1 MVFPKMKQPFEI
13 YKLTVNDAESIAASP
28 NEPHV
33 HDFEELL
40 IGMEGRLEHFIDFSS
55 AIFCSPYVSFI
66 TRGKLHRVRPLIH
79 DAKCSLWQIR
89 FASDFIPETTF
100 QLYSFYHE
108 HANFE
113 ITDAE
118 CFNRMTALCGIME
131 AETRQSNPKLSIVH
145 DLLKALFAMIE
156 AEYEKNLV
164 PEEKIAKTHSMTFKN
179 FLKILEENFRRPE
192 GVDFYADK
200 LFMSSRNL
208 NTICQTILQKSVSE
222 IIETR
227 KLLEAKNLLTY
238 SEKSISEIGFELG
251 YNEKAYFTNV
261 FKKKTGTT
269 PTDFREEIRRI
280 IS

>member
-1 MVFPKMKQPFEI
+1 MKQPFEI
-13 YKLTVNDAESIAASP
+13 HKLSVTDAEKIAASP
-28 NEPHV
+28 NEPHI

-40 IGMEGRLEHFIDFSS
+40 IGMEGRLEHFIDFNA
-55 AIFCSPYVSFI
+55 AIFCSPYISFV
-66 TRGKLHRVRPLIH
+66 TRGKLHRVRPMIH

-108 HANFE
+108 HANLE
-113 ITDAE
+113 ITDGD
-118 CFNRMTALCGIME
+118 CFKRMTTLCEIMA
-131 AETRQSNPKLSIVH
+131 AEMTQVKPKLSIIH

-156 AEYEKNLV
+156 GEYEKNLV
-164 PEEKIAKTHSMTFKN
+164 PEEIIAKTQSTTFKN
-179 FLKILEENFRRPE
+179 FLKILEENFNRPE

-208 NTICQTILQKSVSE
+208 NNICQSIMHKSVSE
-222 IIETR
+222 IIEAR
-227 KLLEAKNLLTY
+227 KLMEAKNLLIY
-238 SEKSISEIGFELG
+238 SEKSVSEIGFELG

-261 FKKKTGTT
+261 FKKKTGST
-269 PTDFREEIRRI
+269 PTEFREEMHRI

>member
-1 MVFPKMKQPFEI
+1 MNQPFEI
-13 YKLTVNDAESIAASP
+13 HKLTGKYAESIAASP
-28 NEPHV
+28 NEPHI

-40 IGMEGRLEHFIDFSS
+40 IGMEGRLEHFIDYNA

-66 TRGKLHRVRPLIH
+66 SRGKLHRLKPLLH
-79 DAKCSLWQIR
+79 DGKCSLWQIR

-100 QLYSFYHE
+100 HLYSFYHE
-108 HANFE
+108 HANLE
-113 ITDAE
+113 IEDGA
-118 CFNRMTALCGIME
+118 CFQRMTALCEIMA
-131 AETRQSNPKLSIVH
+131 AEMAQAEPKLGIVH

-156 AEYEKNLV
+156 GEYEKNLV
-164 PEEKIAKTHSMTFKN
+164 PEEKIAKTQSTTFKS
-179 FLKILEENFRRPE
+179 FLKILEDNFRRPE

-200 LFMSSRNL
+200 LFMSTRNL
-208 NTICQTILQKSVSE
+208 NNICQSILHKSVSE

-227 KLLEAKNLLTY
+227 KLTEAKNLLIYTD
-238 SEKSISEIGFELG
+238 KSISEIGFELG

-269 PTDFREEIRRI
+269 PTEFREEMLRI